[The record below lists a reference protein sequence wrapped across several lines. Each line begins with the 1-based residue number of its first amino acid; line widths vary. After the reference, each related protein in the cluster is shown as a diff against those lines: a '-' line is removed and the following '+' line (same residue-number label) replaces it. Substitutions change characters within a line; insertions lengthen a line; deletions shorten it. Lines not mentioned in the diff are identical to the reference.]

1 MQALL
6 YCSMASIR
14 TKKHGENSRDRA
26 IAIRSRRSCGV
37 YKVRTTESLMNCNFF
52 LSLLESP
59 EVSSPVSCVL
69 LIGLGKQNQKKTRRA
84 TQQTFSSQPKTLTYV
99 NVYCTCAKRRSA
111 PLIMR
116 ACVSVC
122 LARSLAAM

>member
-14 TKKHGENSRDRA
+14 TKKHGANSRDRA

-52 LSLLESP
+52 LSLSESP

-69 LIGLGKQNQKKTRRA
+69 LIGLGKQNQKTRRA

-99 NVYCTCAKRRSA
+99 NVYFMCAKRRSA